1 MQCAQERGGV
11 EGGDDSTN
19 ACAHICGFYR
29 CAEVWAVPSALNRC
43 LLTLSCDGSLRVR
56 TAGAIGAYCF
66 KNHQVSASRVSL
78 SVGHTSPVALDVCRA
93 AHPEC
98 CLGVRAVQIWG

>member
-1 MQCAQERGGV
+1 MQCAQEPGGV

-19 ACAHICGFYR
+19 ACAHICGVYR

-78 SVGHTSPVALDVCRA
+78 SACHMWLDTPRPSRLMYVEPRIQSVA
-93 AHPEC
+93 
-98 CLGVRAVQIWG
+98 